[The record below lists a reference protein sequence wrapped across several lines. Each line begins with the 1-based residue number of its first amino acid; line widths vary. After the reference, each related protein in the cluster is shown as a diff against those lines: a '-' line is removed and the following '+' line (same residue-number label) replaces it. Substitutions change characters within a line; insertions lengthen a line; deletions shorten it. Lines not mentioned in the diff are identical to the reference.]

1 MPVLCSRLG
10 GDLPSVSTLCSAHLS
25 RMEGKP
31 LSAPEKHLQPPHGNP
46 ESQDF
51 GGGAIASIS
60 TPDRLLEDGAT
71 EGRSPSAD
79 ILEEFPDGIQ
89 PLFPIP
95 KSAGGASRW
104 IWLVALVSAG
114 LHGGLMLIP
123 TGEESKPPPPKSS
136 EQQIRITQ
144 LPNLTKQPT
153 VKPTA
158 KPVVKVTPASTP
170 PTTPPLPVVQASAP
184 PASTALPPEGTT
196 GENPWKD
203 FPLYPGSTPGCF
215 GLSSCL
221 EASVVLSQVSSH
233 FASQLPIRKYEV
245 KRTVQ
250 ETGREVYQVSR
261 NGLSQYLSIIEN
273 GKNTV
278 YVLSDAPRTLEDLEK
293 AVEVP
298 PEILSILVSLAV
310 QKADATYFAQPDQFY
325 SKADAKSLS
334 PGALVPRS
342 GISNISLVTGQA
354 ADTMMDEF
362 LRSNLQNNEFEVTD
376 LPQKYGGGPVY
387 KLQKASQTL
396 YLNLIPTKDN
406 SGTLLV
412 FWKTPPS

>member
-1 MPVLCSRLG
+1 MPALCPRSG
-10 GDLPSVSTLCSAHLS
+10 GALPPVSTLRSAHLS

-31 LSAPEKHLQPPHGNP
+31 LSAPEKHLQPPNGNP

-51 GGGAIASIS
+51 GGAAIASIS
-60 TPDRLLEDGAT
+60 TPDLLLGDMAA
-71 EGRSPSAD
+71 EGRSRSAD
-79 ILEEFPDGIQ
+79 ILEEFPDEIQ

-104 IWLVALVSAG
+104 IWLVSLVSAG

-123 TGEESKPPPPKSS
+123 AGEESKPPPPKSS

-153 VKPTA
+153 VKPTV

-170 PTTPPLPVVQASAP
+170 ATTPPLPVVQASP
-184 PASTALPPEGTT
+184 PPTSTALPPDGAT

-221 EASVVLSQVSSH
+221 ETSVVLSQVSSH

-261 NGLSQYLSIIEN
+261 NALSQYLSIIEN
-273 GKNTV
+273 GKSTV

-376 LPQKYGGGPVY
+376 LPQQYGGGPVY
-387 KLQKASQTL
+387 KLQKASQAL

-412 FWKTPPS
+412 FWKIPPS